1 MERTKEEQWYSSN
14 EGPPGQV
21 HTTTI
26 SMLNKASNGREM
38 LTDDWGDNI
47 EKGDVSNDVI
57 LELENDDDDS
67 SESEAEFQ
75 E

>member
-1 MERTKEEQWYSSN
+1 
-14 EGPPGQV
+14 
-21 HTTTI
+21 
-26 SMLNKASNGREM
+26 M

>member
-1 MERTKEEQWYSSN
+1 
-14 EGPPGQV
+14 
-21 HTTTI
+21 
-26 SMLNKASNGREM
+26 MLNKASNGREM